1 LEIFRWIAWGAG
13 IVVAAY
19 LTIVILFALYFAL
32 AAYVPMVGRKLR
44 ALLATGA
51 GESRGGAS

>member
-1 LEIFRWIAWGAG
+1 LEILRWFAWGAG

-32 AAYVPMVGRKLR
+32 AAYIPMVGRKLR
-44 ALLATGA
+44 TRLATGA
-51 GESRGGAS
+51 GEPRGGAS

>member
-1 LEIFRWIAWGAG
+1 MEFLRWIAWGAG

-32 AAYVPMVGRKLR
+32 AAYLPMLGRKLR
-44 ALLATGA
+44 ALLAAGA
-51 GESRGGAS
+51 GEPGGRTS